1 MAVFVGLVPVVS
13 STLVIALS
21 LPFIVLNIE
30 DPLIGIVMLATL
42 TTVSSV
48 MAPVSAV
55 LFGLPGTASQ
65 VTFLEGNQ
73 LARRGL
79 AAHTLGAMYA
89 VSVIGGLT
97 GVLALALALSASAL
111 LGFTT
116 PIEVMLYGLVI
127 AGALYVVVVALLNSG
142 AMLKGM
148 AAAAMGLLI
157 GTNGLD
163 PIEGIRN
170 YAFGGS
176 DQSGFFLT
184 AMVIGVFALAEVIDL
199 TMTRQPLAPHGALA
213 NRSEVFRGVR
223 YGLGKWRIAIR
234 HGLFGV
240 FLGAVPGI
248 GSGVVGWLSYAT
260 GIFLTK
266 DKSKFGTGSL
276 DGLLFVESAKNASRA
291 GGAFPTILFGVPG
304 GRTWAFVIVALLSY
318 GIAPGPQMLER
329 NGDIVTMMVFSFAL
343 GVPAVAAIGVLIA
356 GRLAKLTLIPYPVI
370 GAVAIPLVFLGASS
384 STLGVSGGYVVF
396 AAAALGLL
404 MKRYQWPRP
413 PLVAGLLLSNS
424 IERFYPAFTTHE
436 ADGMIVWPVL
446 VALPVA
452 GVVVA
457 LVSKRGR
464 IGVAGAPLEEARGTV
479 DVRRVA
485 VTPLSLFTMAIV
497 AGAVWG
503 FYEAV
508 SSPLPG
514 RVFPLLASLAVVVLG
529 SVQLVFDLRRG
540 KSGAIMDIGMR
551 SAGMAGA
558 RRTALLMSGVIAVFI
573 ALILVIGPRYA
584 TIVFPIGPAL
594 LFLEGRMRWI
604 GAAVGVALLAAFN
617 LALSSIGQNAV

>member
-184 AMVIGVFALAEVIDL
+184 A
-199 TMTRQPLAPHGALA
+199 
-213 NRSEVFRGVR
+213 
-223 YGLGKWRIAIR
+223 KW
-234 HGLFGV
+234 
-240 FLGAVPGI
+240 
-248 GSGVVGWLSYAT
+248 S
-260 GIFLTK
+260 
-266 DKSKFGTGSL
+266 
-276 DGLLFVESAKNASRA
+276 
-291 GGAFPTILFGVPG
+291 
-304 GRTWAFVIVALLSY
+304 
-318 GIAPGPQMLER
+318 
-329 NGDIVTMMVFSFAL
+329 
-343 GVPAVAAIGVLIA
+343 
-356 GRLAKLTLIPYPVI
+356 
-370 GAVAIPLVFLGASS
+370 
-384 STLGVSGGYVVF
+384 
-396 AAAALGLL
+396 
-404 MKRYQWPRP
+404 
-413 PLVAGLLLSNS
+413 
-424 IERFYPAFTTHE
+424 
-436 ADGMIVWPVL
+436 
-446 VALPVA
+446 
-452 GVVVA
+452 
-457 LVSKRGR
+457 
-464 IGVAGAPLEEARGTV
+464 
-479 DVRRVA
+479 
-485 VTPLSLFTMAIV
+485 
-497 AGAVWG
+497 
-503 FYEAV
+503 
-508 SSPLPG
+508 
-514 RVFPLLASLAVVVLG
+514 
-529 SVQLVFDLRRG
+529 
-540 KSGAIMDIGMR
+540 
-551 SAGMAGA
+551 
-558 RRTALLMSGVIAVFI
+558 
-573 ALILVIGPRYA
+573 
-584 TIVFPIGPAL
+584 
-594 LFLEGRMRWI
+594 
-604 GAAVGVALLAAFN
+604 
-617 LALSSIGQNAV
+617 

>member
-1 MAVFVGLVPVVS
+1 M
-13 STLVIALS
+13 
-21 LPFIVLNIE
+21 
-30 DPLIGIVMLATL
+30 
-42 TTVSSV
+42 
-48 MAPVSAV
+48 
-55 LFGLPGTASQ
+55 
-65 VTFLEGNQ
+65 
-73 LARRGL
+73 
-79 AAHTLGAMYA
+79 
-89 VSVIGGLT
+89 
-97 GVLALALALSASAL
+97 
-111 LGFTT
+111 
-116 PIEVMLYGLVI
+116 
-127 AGALYVVVVALLNSG
+127 
-142 AMLKGM
+142 
-148 AAAAMGLLI
+148 
-157 GTNGLD
+157 
-163 PIEGIRN
+163 
-170 YAFGGS
+170 
-176 DQSGFFLT
+176 
-184 AMVIGVFALAEVIDL
+184 
-199 TMTRQPLAPHGALA
+199 
-213 NRSEVFRGVR
+213 
-223 YGLGKWRIAIR
+223 
-234 HGLFGV
+234 
-240 FLGAVPGI
+240 
-248 GSGVVGWLSYAT
+248 GWLSYAT

-343 GVPAVAAIGVLIA
+343 GVPAVAAVGVFIA

-436 ADGMIVWPVL
+436 AGGMFVWPL
-446 VALPVA
+446 LLALPVA

-464 IGVAGAPLEEARGTV
+464 IGVAGAPLEEAHGSAGSNGTAGRSAAAG

-514 RVFPLLASLAVVVLG
+514 RAFPLLASLAVVVLG

-551 SAGMAGA
+551 SAGMAG
-558 RRTALLMSGVIAVFI
+558 R
-573 ALILVIGPRYA
+573 PQD
-584 TIVFPIGPAL
+584 
-594 LFLEGRMRWI
+594 
-604 GAAVGVALLAAFN
+604 GAAHVRRHCRLHSAHLGDRSEIRDHRLPDRPRAALPGGAHAMDRRGGWRC
-617 LALSSIGQNAV
+617 APSSIQPRPEFHRTERRLRRDVYANSAAMPSISHLSLLGREEAD